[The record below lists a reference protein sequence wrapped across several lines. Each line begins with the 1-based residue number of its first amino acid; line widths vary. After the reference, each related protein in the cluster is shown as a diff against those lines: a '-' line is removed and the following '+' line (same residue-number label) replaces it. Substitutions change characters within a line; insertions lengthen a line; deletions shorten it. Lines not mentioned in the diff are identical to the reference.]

1 MLYGAVGFGRQ
12 VVSWNWPG
20 HSRQDNEY
28 AMNTDGGYADITPL
42 FTAWVADPLDESIK
56 PKLDAYSLEMFDG
69 ALAYF
74 PPSCQGLPW
83 YRLMQTYTDDR
94 KEEERHKRT
103 RKQRWTD
110 RGIGAFIVL
119 LLHIVWYFIKKY
131 LEGR

>member
-1 MLYGAVGFGRQ
+1 
-12 VVSWNWPG
+12 
-20 HSRQDNEY
+20 
-28 AMNTDGGYADITPL
+28 MNTDGGYADITPL
-42 FTAWVADPLDESIK
+42 FSAWVADPRDKSIK
-56 PKLDAYSLEMFDG
+56 PKLDAYPIEMFDG

-74 PPSCQGLPW
+74 HVRSCARFDW
-83 YRLMQTYTDDR
+83 YVRMQTYTDDR

-110 RGIGAFIVL
+110 RGIGAVIVL